1 MSENGYR
8 SAEFIIRDEREMIE
22 AAASGMCLQLGL
34 KDDTYLI
41 QAECFATAL
50 ILMHERNEE
59 VHDAWRAVGYLGQL
73 LALYGKATRLMN
85 NLWWHK
91 SKGRSE
97 NPLDNAVDALNYAAF
112 FMRCWLAGDER
123 GQQENE
129 RDRADNDN
137 A

>member
-1 MSENGYR
+1 VSGNGYR
-8 SAEFIIRDEREMIE
+8 SAEFIWRDDTGRIRL
-22 AAASGMCLQLGL
+22 AASEMCHALGL
-34 KDDTYLI
+34 EDETYFE
-41 QAECFATAL
+41 QAECFAAAL

-73 LALYGKATRLMN
+73 LALHGKATRLMN

-123 GQQENE
+123 GKQEE
-129 RDRADNDN
+129 RNDDTPN
-137 A
+137 TE